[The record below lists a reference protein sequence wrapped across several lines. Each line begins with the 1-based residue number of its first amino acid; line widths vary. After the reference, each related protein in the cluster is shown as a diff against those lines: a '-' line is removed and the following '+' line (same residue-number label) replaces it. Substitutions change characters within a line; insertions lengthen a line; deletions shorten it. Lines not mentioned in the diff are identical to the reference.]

1 MFTYHNRYI
10 PWVNFLCFFVESAG
24 IFLSVF
30 LAYYL
35 LSSKLEHNVI
45 PLQDIMYRGFVITLF
60 AQFCMYMLDLYD
72 MNVAFTTPEI
82 FFSVTFTT
90 GLFYVA
96 IGVFVVTI
104 REFYIERNIFY
115 LAGWFLFVFLI
126 CWRMIF
132 HSYINTQPY
141 ATNVLVLGS
150 GDRAAEVAQL
160 VESSRRLG
168 FNLAGILEEKGNPE
182 HHDSDLG
189 SAQENNPLLGLREV
203 VEQGSIHQ
211 IIVAQEDKRG
221 NLPVKE
227 LLDLKVRGINVIEWP
242 EFVENLAGK
251 IPVKSLPP
259 SFFVFNG
266 GFSVSYASK
275 KISELFSFVF
285 SLVSLII
292 LLPLFVIVAI
302 LIKTDSEGNVLY
314 LQKRVGENGKI
325 FDLIKFRTMV
335 RDAEYN
341 SGAVW
346 ARDGDPRITRIGR
359 YLRKFR
365 IDELP
370 QFINVVKGDM
380 NVVGPRPERPEFVE
394 VLDGNIPYY
403 SIRHAVKP
411 GITGWAQVKASYGGS
426 IEESRDKLEYDLFYL
441 KNKSFKF
448 DLFIIFKTVKTL
460 ILGRG
465 AR

>member
-1 MFTYHNRYI
+1 M
-10 PWVNFLCFFVESAG
+10 NFLCVVVESVG
-24 IFLSVF
+24 IFFSVF

-35 LSSKLEHNVI
+35 LSSKFEHNAI
-45 PLQDIMYRGFVITLF
+45 PLHDILYRGFVITLF

-72 MNVAFTTPEI
+72 MNVAFTAPEI

-96 IGVFVVTI
+96 IGVFIVTI
-104 REFYIERNIFY
+104 RDFYIERNIFF
-115 LAGWFLFVFLI
+115 LAGCLVFVFLI
-126 CWRMIF
+126 CWRLIF
-132 HSYINTQPY
+132 HTYINAQPY
-141 ATNVLVLGS
+141 ATNVLILGS
-150 GDRAAEVAQL
+150 GDKAAEIAQL
-160 VESSRRLG
+160 VERSRRLG
-168 FNLAGILEEKGNPE
+168 FNLVGIHKEHGIPESQDVENPSGN
-182 HHDSDLG
+182 DSLHG
-189 SAQENNPLLGLREV
+189 IRSLVEN
-203 VEQGSIHQ
+203 GSIHQ

-227 LLDLKVRGINVIEWP
+227 LLNFKISGINIIEWP

-266 GFSVSYASK
+266 GFSVSYVSK
-275 KISELFSFVF
+275 KISEFFSFVF
-285 SLVSLII
+285 SLMALII
-292 LLPLFVIVAI
+292 LLPLFIVVFM
-302 LIKTDSEGNVLY
+302 LIKIDSEGPVLY
-314 LQKRVGENGKI
+314 LQKRVGEKGKI
-325 FDLIKFRTMV
+325 FNLIKFRTMIK
-335 RDAEYN
+335 DAEYN

-370 QFINVVKGDM
+370 QFLNVVKGDM

-394 VLDGNIPYY
+394 ILDNTIPYY

-441 KNKSFKF
+441 KNKSFKL

>member
-1 MFTYHNRYI
+1 MITYHNRYI
-10 PWVNFLCFFVESAG
+10 PWVHVLCFIVESVG

-30 LAYYL
+30 MAYFL

-45 PLQDIMYRGFVITLF
+45 PLQDIVYRGFAITLF
-60 AQFCMYMLDLYD
+60 AQFCMYLFDLYN
-72 MNVAFTTPEI
+72 MNVAFTFPEV

-96 IGVFVVTI
+96 IGMFILTI
-104 REFYIERNIFY
+104 RDFYIEKNIFY
-115 LAGWFLFVFLI
+115 LAGLFVFVFLI
-126 CWRMIF
+126 GWRLAF

-141 ATNVLVLGS
+141 ATNVLILG
-150 GDRAAEVAQL
+150 GGERAAEIADL
-160 VESSRRLG
+160 VESSRPLG
-168 FNLAGILEEKGNPE
+168 FNLVGSIAGDKGRGGGASDHRSPE
-182 HHDSDLG
+182 GPVLDLKEAVNAG
-189 SAQENNPLLGLREV
+189 N
-203 VEQGSIHQ
+203 IHQ

-227 LLDLKVRGINVIEWP
+227 LLDLKINGVHIVEWP
-242 EFVENLAGK
+242 EFVENLSGK

-275 KISELFSFVF
+275 KISELFSFAF
-285 SLVSLII
+285 SLVSLI
-292 LLPLFVIVAI
+292 LLSPLFLVVAV
-302 LIKTDSEGNVLY
+302 LIKLCSEGPVLY
-314 LQKRVGENGKI
+314 VQKRVGENGKI
-325 FDLIKFRTMV
+325 FNLIKFRTMI
-335 RDAEYN
+335 RDAENN

-346 ARDGDPRITRIGR
+346 ACDDDPRITRVGR

-370 QFINVVKGDM
+370 QFLNVVKGDM
-380 NVVGPRPERPEFVE
+380 NVVGPRPERPEFVRMLE
-394 VLDGNIPYY
+394 EKIPYY
-403 SIRHAVKP
+403 SIRHSVKP
-411 GITGWAQVKASYGGS
+411 GITGWAQVKSSYSGT

-448 DLFIIFKTVKTL
+448 DLFIIFKTIKTL
-460 ILGRG
+460 LLGRG